1 VFLTQNGGAEL
12 THQDIEDLGHAPPN
26 HLTACLIDGIDC
38 LGTLHRHKLQWDASN
53 LDSPDGFTAYR
64 TRGLVVNGS
73 SVITTLTAT
82 PLPASAT
89 GYEDGEE
96 LPNGVDFTYFT
107 KALFGDALTA
117 PSVFAR
123 VRAVNVAPTAVDD
136 AFSGA
141 GIVAG
146 NVLTNDTDADLG
158 PNGKSG
164 WTAVLVSASGAPV
177 TAPAGLTFGGNG
189 GFSYNTA
196 GGTLTFYYRIDTG
209 VWTDGT
215 ATADMS
221 PDSNIAKVTIT
232 APLPPPPQD
241 VTAPK
246 WTSLTVSPN
255 TIWSPNGKKVA
266 VTVKGTVTDNDNAS
280 ESGIASVYL
289 TVTDEYGLDR
299 PAPQLLK
306 PGSGLTC
313 TTGARSCSLTVTY
326 QLTASRNGS
335 DKDGRLYTI
344 KALAKDVA
352 GNETLGPT
360 LSVTAH
366 DQSK

>member
-1 VFLTQNGGAEL
+1 M
-12 THQDIEDLGHAPPN
+12 
-26 HLTACLIDGIDC
+26 
-38 LGTLHRHKLQWDASN
+38 
-53 LDSPDGFTAYR
+53 
-64 TRGLVVNGS
+64 
-73 SVITTLTAT
+73 
-82 PLPASAT
+82 
-89 GYEDGEE
+89 
-96 LPNGVDFTYFT
+96 
-107 KALFGDALTA
+107 
-117 PSVFAR
+117 
-123 VRAVNVAPTAVDD
+123 RAVNAAPTAVDD
-136 AFSGA
+136 LFSGT

-146 NVLTNDTDADLG
+146 NILTNDTDADMG
-158 PNGKSG
+158 PNGRSG

-177 TAPAGLTFGGNG
+177 PAPAGLTFGGNG
-189 GFSYNTA
+189 GFSYNPA

-246 WTSLTVSPN
+246 WTSLTVSPS

-266 VTVKGTVTDNDNAS
+266 VTVKGTVTDNDNAR

-289 TVTDEYGLDR
+289 TVIDEYGLDR
-299 PAPQLLK
+299 PAPQLLT

-313 TTGARSCSLTVTY
+313 TAGARSCSLTVTY

-352 GNETLGPT
+352 ANETLGPT
-360 LSVTAH
+360 VSVTAH